1 MATNELTIPFHP
13 LQQKLGNASYGFD
26 ASYAQL
32 NENSWILSL
41 SGVLN
46 TASLDW
52 LDLFKNKLN
61 SNASG
66 QNSTCK
72 IIIDLSGI
80 KLYHFRMFR
89 DFMSR
94 LGSIISESGFSE
106 RWIVY
111 GNVIQHKLLRYFYNF
126 NPGSNTRIFRK
137 LPIAIEN
144 LKQLFSSQKPEPEE
158 EPEKQ
163 SEKKTES
170 PQEDKENQSSSN
182 QILTKKIQALNHF
195 LKQDGDSSIEDDQVL
210 SSIESDDLLYP
221 LLNDIVRLKSDTEKA
236 LEHIRQMNS
245 YLEKNIQKRTEESK
259 IKESN
264 LRAILDSTDDD
275 IYLINHQYE
284 IIDYNSNFEDNFY
297 ARFGVQLEKGCNLF
311 EMMPPEY
318 DDLKRITKDRI
329 DKALQGYQRT
339 YYDRLNISFYESIT
353 EVKLYPIR
361 SNSKKVVGVTIFSKD
376 ITEQKRSEELIQQN
390 QQLLSS
396 INRNI
401 KEGLYRSTPAKGMVY
416 VNQAFVEMFGF
427 ESEEEAIQSPSG
439 SLYADV
445 NRRKELVEIIE
456 KSGSFNNE
464 EVKFR
469 KKDGSTFWGLLSSM
483 RTVDSD
489 GNVMYDGAIRDITRI
504 KEFEEEIILSK
515 EIAEN
520 ATRAKS
526 DFLAT
531 MSHEIRT
538 PMNGVIG
545 MTSLLADTSLS
556 SEQRDYV
563 DTIKLSGEH
572 LLNIINDILDFSKIE
587 AGHLELEQTPFDL
600 NTIIEEVMNLF
611 SSRAYEKNLEL
622 LYSVENN
629 EVFQL
634 IGDVTRLRQVIV
646 NLIGNAIKFTEQGEV
661 LVHVK
666 NLGQIG
672 QKIHLQILVTDT
684 GIGIP
689 EEKLDRL
696 FKPFS
701 QVDNSTTRKYGGT
714 GLGLAISMRLV
725 DLMGGKLQAESKEN
739 EGTTFKFDV
748 FMERTYLDENRFRSA
763 EILKGKRIL
772 IVDDNMTNRKI
783 LEQLFRNNGMLVESY
798 NNPMIALSII
808 QEGKKFDLGL
818 IDMKMP
824 EMDGITFGKEM
835 DKLENGVPLILY
847 SSVGHMLSRTDINR
861 FFKAHVNKPIRHDLL
876 LQKMACI
883 LQVDQPE
890 IIEPKY
896 ITSIPEASVASR
908 YPIRILLAEDNMI
921 NQKLAERILEI
932 FGYQIDIAD
941 NGKIAFEMMQQNN
954 YDMILMDVMMPEMDG
969 LESTRT
975 IRSNIESSNQ
985 PVIIAVTANA
995 LKGDR
1000 ELCLD
1005 AGMNDYISKPINTDE
1020 LKSLLIKY
1028 GETILRRKPKL
1039 NQST

>member
-1 MATNELTIPFHP
+1 MASQDF
-13 LQQKLGNASYGFD
+13 NASVSQIESGMLLI
-26 ASYAQL
+26 SISGSVNGRSINCL
-32 NENSWILSL
+32 NPIR
-41 SGVLN
+41 N
-46 TASLDW
+46 TL
-52 LDLFKNKLN
+52 KNVALT
-61 SNASG
+61 SAEP
-66 QNSTCK
+66 CK
-72 IIIDLSGI
+72 IILDLRELSLLPSKFNRLFLQELGHLLNESKALNSVISGSWRR
-80 KLYHFRMFR
+80 K
-89 DFMSR
+89 
-94 LGSIISESGFSE
+94 
-106 RWIVY
+106 VA
-111 GNVIQHKLLRYFYNF
+111 LRTYYQF
-126 NPGSNTRIFRK
+126 NPGQNTGFFGS
-137 LPIAIEN
+137 LPKAIES
-144 LKQLFSSQKPEPEE
+144 LKEFFAPLKNEENPQLDSDD
-158 EPEKQ
+158 EKQ
-163 SEKKTES
+163 SSDK
-170 PQEDKENQSSSN
+170 PQKEDENVELQ
-182 QILTKKIQALNHF
+182 KKIQALTTF
-195 LKQDGDSSIEDDQVL
+195 LNQDLGTPVEDHPIL
-210 SSIESDDLLYP
+210 SNIQSNDVIYP
-221 LLNDIVRLKSDTEKA
+221 LLNDIVRLKADTDKA

-245 YLEKNIQKRTEESK
+245 YLEKNVQKRTEESK

-284 IIDYNSNFEDNFY
+284 LIDYNSNFEDNFY
-297 ARFGVQLEKGCNLF
+297 ARFGVQLEKGRNLF

-318 DDLKRITKDRI
+318 EDLKKITKDRI

-361 SNSKKVVGVTIFSKD
+361 SSNKKVVGVTIFSKD

-427 ESEEEAIQSPSG
+427 KSEDEAINSPSG
-439 SLYADV
+439 NLYADV
-445 NRRKELVEIIE
+445 NRRKELVELIE

-483 RTVDSD
+483 RTVDPD
-489 GNVMYDGAIRDITRI
+489 GNIMYDGAIRDITRI
-504 KEFEEEIILSK
+504 KEFEEEIIRSK

-545 MTSLLADTSLS
+545 MTSLLSDTSLS
-556 SEQRDYV
+556 AEQRDYV

-600 NTIIEEVMNLF
+600 NTVIEEVMNLF

-666 NLGQIG
+666 NLGKKG
-672 QKIHLQILVTDT
+672 QKVHLQISVTDT

-689 EEKLDRL
+689 EEKLDKL

-725 DLMGGKLQAESKEN
+725 DLMGGKLQAESKN
-739 EGTTFKFDV
+739 NQGTTFSFDV
-748 FMERTYLDENRFRSA
+748 FMERTALDENRFKSA
-763 EILKGKRIL
+763 EILSGKRIL

-824 EMDGITFGKEM
+824 EMDGVTFGKEM
-835 DKLENGVPLILY
+835 DKLDNGVPLILY

-861 FFKAHVNKPIRHDLL
+861 YFKAHVNKPIRHDLL
-876 LQKMACI
+876 LQKMAGI
-883 LQVDQPE
+883 LEEKQPE
-890 IIEPKY
+890 VLQPDIITE
-896 ITSIPEASVASR
+896 IPEASVASR

-921 NQKLAERILEI
+921 NQKLAERVLEI

-941 NGKIAFEMMQQNN
+941 NGKIAFEMMQQNL

-969 LESTRT
+969 LEATRT
-975 IRSNIESSNQ
+975 IRSNIEEVAQ

-1000 ELCLD
+1000 ELCID
-1005 AGMNDYISKPINTDE
+1005 AGMNDYISKPINTNE
-1020 LKSLLIKY
+1020 LKALLVKY
-1028 GETILRRKPKL
+1028 GEVILRKK
-1039 NQST
+1039 Q

>member
-1 MATNELTIPFHP
+1 MRHLKLLNNELIIQPPVALQTIRKASHNLDARVSQLDQGMLLISFGGSVNGRSIDCLNPIR
-13 LQQKLGNASYGFD
+13 NAIKNAAL
-26 ASYAQL
+26 AST
-32 NENSWILSL
+32 EP
-41 SGVLN
+41 
-46 TASLDW
+46 
-52 LDLFKNKLN
+52 
-61 SNASG
+61 
-66 QNSTCK
+66 CK
-72 IIIDLSGI
+72 IIVDLQ
-80 KLYHFRMFR
+80 KLSLLPGKFT
-89 DFMSR
+89 R
-94 LGSIISESGFSE
+94 LFLRELNQLLSENKALISVLIGPWYKE
-106 RWIVY
+106 VALKTY
-111 GNVIQHKLLRYFYNF
+111 YQF
-126 NPGSNTRIFRK
+126 NPGDNSGFFAS
-137 LPIAIEN
+137 LPQAIES
-144 LKQLFSSQKPEPEE
+144 LKQLFGNNRNDELPEPDDED
-158 EPEKQ
+158 
-163 SEKKTES
+163 EKKSTIKS
-170 PQEDKENQSSSN
+170 RQETDTLELQR
-182 QILTKKIQALNHF
+182 KIQALTSF
-195 LKQDGDSSIEDDQVL
+195 LNQDLGTPVEDHPIL
-210 SSIESDDLLYP
+210 SNIQPNDLMYP
-221 LLNDIVRLKSDTEKA
+221 LLSDIVRLKADTDKA

-245 YLEKNIQKRTEESK
+245 YLEKNVQKRTEESK

-284 IIDYNSNFEDNFY
+284 LIDYNSNFEDNFY
-297 ARFGVQLEKGCNLF
+297 ARFGVQLEKGRNLF

-318 DDLKRITKDRI
+318 DDLKKITKDRI

-361 SNSKKVVGVTIFSKD
+361 SSNKKVVGVTIFSKD

-427 ESEEEAIQSPSG
+427 ESEDEAINSPSG

-445 NRRKELVEIIE
+445 NRRKELVELIE

-483 RTVDSD
+483 RTVDPD
-489 GNVMYDGAIRDITRI
+489 GNIMYDGAIRDITRI
-504 KEFEEEIILSK
+504 KEFEEEIIRSK

-545 MTSLLADTSLS
+545 MTSLLSDTSLS
-556 SEQRDYV
+556 TEQRDYV

-600 NTIIEEVMNLF
+600 NTVIEEVMNLF

-666 NLGQIG
+666 NLGQKG
-672 QKIHLQILVTDT
+672 QKIHLQISVTDT

-689 EEKLDRL
+689 EEKLDKL

-725 DLMGGKLQAESKEN
+725 DLMGGKLHAESKSN
-739 EGTTFKFDV
+739 EGTTFCFDV
-748 FMERTYLDENRFRSA
+748 FMERTALDENRFKSA
-763 EILKGKRIL
+763 EILSGKRIL

-824 EMDGITFGKEM
+824 EMDGVTFGKEM

-861 FFKAHVNKPIRHDLL
+861 YFKAHVNKPIRHDLL
-876 LQKMACI
+876 LQKMAGI
-883 LQVDQPE
+883 LEEKKPEVVQPE
-890 IIEPKY
+890 IITE
-896 ITSIPEASVASR
+896 IPEASVASR

-921 NQKLAERILEI
+921 NQKLAERVLEI

-941 NGKIAFEMMQQNN
+941 NGKIAFEMMQQNL

-969 LESTRT
+969 LEATRT
-975 IRSNIESSNQ
+975 IRSNIPESAQ

-1000 ELCLD
+1000 ELCID

-1020 LKSLLIKY
+1020 LKALLEKY
-1028 GETILRRKPKL
+1028 GEIILRK
-1039 NQST
+1039 NQEANN

>member
-1 MATNELTIPFHP
+1 VATSDLTFPFQAY
-13 LQQKLGNASYGFD
+13 QQKRGIARFSFNARYI
-26 ASYAQL
+26 QL
-32 NENSWILSL
+32 NENAWILSL
-41 SGVLN
+41 SGIMN
-46 TASLDW
+46 SASLDW
-52 LDLFKNKLN
+52 LNQLKHKVN
-61 SNASG
+61 SSPLA
-66 QNSTCK
+66 QNTTCK
-72 IIIDLSGI
+72 IIVDLSGI
-80 KLYHFRMFR
+80 KLLPHRFLRN
-89 DFMSR
+89 FMSI
-94 LGSIISESGFSE
+94 LNSILSDSVFSE
-106 RWIVY
+106 RFVVY
-111 GNVIQHKLLRYFYNF
+111 GSAIQQKLLRYFYNF
-126 NPGSNTRIFRK
+126 NPGSNTRIFGK
-137 LPIAIEN
+137 LPTAIEN
-144 LKQLFSSQKPEPEE
+144 LKQLFSGQKPEPEE
-158 EPEKQ
+158 EPENKSDQEPEKHPEEKEKQ
-163 SEKKTES
+163 NSS
-170 PQEDKENQSSSN
+170 DQELK
-182 QILTKKIQALNHF
+182 KKIQALNHF
-195 LKQDGDSSIEDDQVL
+195 LKHDGDSSIENDPVL
-210 SSIESDDLLYP
+210 SSIEPEDLLYP

-297 ARFGVQLEKGCNLF
+297 ARFGVQLEKGRNIF

-318 DDLKRITKDRI
+318 EDLKRISKKRI

-361 SNSKKVVGVTIFSKD
+361 SNTKKVVGVTIFSKD

-401 KEGLYRSTPAKGMVY
+401 KEGLYRSTPTKGMVY

-427 ESEEEAIQSPSG
+427 ASEEEAILSPSA
-439 SLYADV
+439 SLYVDA
-445 NRRKELVEIIE
+445 NRRKELVEFIE
-456 KSGSFNNE
+456 NSGSFNNE

-489 GNVMYDGAIRDITRI
+489 GNVIYDGAIRDITRI

-666 NLGQIG
+666 NLGQVG
-672 QKIHLQILVTDT
+672 QKVHLQILVTDT

-701 QVDNSTTRKYGGT
+701 QVDSSTTRKYGGT

-739 EGTTFKFDV
+739 EGTTFTFDV
-748 FMERTYLDENRFRSA
+748 FMERTFLDENRFRSA
-763 EILKGKRIL
+763 ELLKGKRIL

-808 QEGKKFDLGL
+808 REGKKFDLGL

-835 DKLENGVPLILY
+835 DKLVNGIPLILY
-847 SSVGHMLSRTDINR
+847 SSVGHMLSRTDLNR
-861 FFKAHVNKPIRHDLL
+861 YFKAHVNKPIRHDLL
-876 LQKMACI
+876 LQKMSSI
-883 LQVDQPE
+883 LEVDQPVN
-890 IIEPKY
+890 IEPEF
-896 ITSIPEASVASR
+896 IASIPEASVAAR

-941 NGKIAFEMMQQNN
+941 NGKIAFEMMQENL

-969 LESTRT
+969 LEATRT
-975 IRSNIESSNQ
+975 IRSNIDSTNQ
-985 PVIIAVTANA
+985 PIIIAVTANA

-1000 ELCLD
+1000 ELCLE
-1005 AGMNDYISKPINTDE
+1005 AGMNDYISKPINTLE
-1020 LKSLLIKY
+1020 LKALLVKY
-1028 GETILRRKPKL
+1028 GEVILRKKA
-1039 NQST
+1039 

>member
-1 MATNELTIPFHP
+1 MATNELLFPFH
-13 LQQKLGNASYGFD
+13 LNQQKREIARYGFD
-26 ASYAQL
+26 ARYAQL
-32 NENSWILSL
+32 DENAWILSL
-41 SGVLN
+41 SGFMN
-46 TASLDW
+46 SASLDW
-52 LDLFKNKLN
+52 LKLFKQEI
-61 SNASG
+61 NAHISE
-66 QNSTCK
+66 QKATCK

-80 KLYHFRMFR
+80 KILPNRLMR
-89 DFMSR
+89 NFMS
-94 LGSIISESGFSE
+94 LLSSILKESFFSE
-106 RWIVY
+106 RWVVY
-111 GNVIQHKLLRYFYNF
+111 GNVLQQKLFRYFYNF
-126 NPGSNTRIFRK
+126 NPGSNTRIFGK
-137 LPIAIEN
+137 LPSAIDN
-144 LKQLFSSQKPEPEE
+144 LKQLFYGNKPEPEE

-163 SEKKTES
+163 TDQDSEKQKE
-170 PQEDKENQSSSN
+170 ERDKSNSSTLELKN
-182 QILTKKIQALNHF
+182 KIQALNRF
-195 LKQDGDSSIEDDQVL
+195 LKHDGNATIDEDQIL
-210 SSIESDDLLYP
+210 SSIEPDDLLYP

-311 EMMPPEY
+311 DMMPPEY
-318 DDLKRITKDRI
+318 GDLKRITKDRI

-672 QKIHLQILVTDT
+672 QKVHLQILVTDT

-748 FMERTYLDENRFRSA
+748 FMERTCMDENRFQSA
-763 EILKGKRIL
+763 EILKGKHI
-772 IVDDNMTNRKI
+772 DRK
-783 LEQLFRNNGMLVESY
+783 
-798 NNPMIALSII
+798 
-808 QEGKKFDLGL
+808 
-818 IDMKMP
+818 
-824 EMDGITFGKEM
+824 
-835 DKLENGVPLILY
+835 
-847 SSVGHMLSRTDINR
+847 SV
-861 FFKAHVNKPIRHDLL
+861 V
-876 LQKMACI
+876 
-883 LQVDQPE
+883 
-890 IIEPKY
+890 
-896 ITSIPEASVASR
+896 
-908 YPIRILLAEDNMI
+908 
-921 NQKLAERILEI
+921 
-932 FGYQIDIAD
+932 
-941 NGKIAFEMMQQNN
+941 
-954 YDMILMDVMMPEMDG
+954 
-969 LESTRT
+969 
-975 IRSNIESSNQ
+975 
-985 PVIIAVTANA
+985 
-995 LKGDR
+995 
-1000 ELCLD
+1000 
-1005 AGMNDYISKPINTDE
+1005 
-1020 LKSLLIKY
+1020 
-1028 GETILRRKPKL
+1028 
-1039 NQST
+1039 

>member
-1 MATNELTIPFHP
+1 MLNNELIIRP
-13 LQQKLGNASYGFD
+13 LIVWQNSQMASQDFNASVSQIESGMLLI
-26 ASYAQL
+26 SISGSVNGRSINCL
-32 NENSWILSL
+32 NPIR
-41 SGVLN
+41 N
-46 TASLDW
+46 TL
-52 LDLFKNKLN
+52 KNVALT
-61 SNASG
+61 SAEP
-66 QNSTCK
+66 CK
-72 IIIDLSGI
+72 IILDLRELSLLPSKFNRLFLQELGHLLNESKALNSVISGSWRR
-80 KLYHFRMFR
+80 K
-89 DFMSR
+89 
-94 LGSIISESGFSE
+94 
-106 RWIVY
+106 VA
-111 GNVIQHKLLRYFYNF
+111 LRTYYQF
-126 NPGSNTRIFRK
+126 NPGQNTGFFGS
-137 LPIAIEN
+137 LPKAIES
-144 LKQLFSSQKPEPEE
+144 LKEFFAPLKNEENPQLDSDD
-158 EPEKQ
+158 EKQ
-163 SEKKTES
+163 SSDK
-170 PQEDKENQSSSN
+170 PQKEDENVELQ
-182 QILTKKIQALNHF
+182 KKIQALTTF
-195 LKQDGDSSIEDDQVL
+195 LNQDLGTPVEDHPIL
-210 SSIESDDLLYP
+210 SNIQSNDVIYP
-221 LLNDIVRLKSDTEKA
+221 LLNDIVRLKADTDKA

-245 YLEKNIQKRTEESK
+245 YLEKNVQKRTEESK

-284 IIDYNSNFEDNFY
+284 LIDYNSNFEDNFY
-297 ARFGVQLEKGCNLF
+297 ARFGVQLEKGRNLF

-318 DDLKRITKDRI
+318 EDLKKITKDRI

-361 SNSKKVVGVTIFSKD
+361 SSNKKVVGVTIFSKD

-427 ESEEEAIQSPSG
+427 KSEDEAINSPSG
-439 SLYADV
+439 NLYADV
-445 NRRKELVEIIE
+445 NRRKELVELIE

-483 RTVDSD
+483 RTVDPD
-489 GNVMYDGAIRDITRI
+489 GNIMYDGAIRDITRI
-504 KEFEEEIILSK
+504 KEFEEEIIRSK

-545 MTSLLADTSLS
+545 MTSLLSDTSLS
-556 SEQRDYV
+556 AEQRDYV

-600 NTIIEEVMNLF
+600 NTVIEEVMNLF

-666 NLGQIG
+666 NLGKKG
-672 QKIHLQILVTDT
+672 QKVHLQISVTDT

-689 EEKLDRL
+689 EEKLDKL

-725 DLMGGKLQAESKEN
+725 DLMGGKLQAESKN
-739 EGTTFKFDV
+739 NQGTTFSFDV
-748 FMERTYLDENRFRSA
+748 FMERTALDENRFKSA
-763 EILKGKRIL
+763 EILSGKRIL

-824 EMDGITFGKEM
+824 EMDGVTFGKEM
-835 DKLENGVPLILY
+835 DKLDNGVPLILY

-861 FFKAHVNKPIRHDLL
+861 YFKAHVNKPIRHDLL
-876 LQKMACI
+876 LQKMAGI
-883 LQVDQPE
+883 LEEKQPE
-890 IIEPKY
+890 VLQPDIITE
-896 ITSIPEASVASR
+896 IPEASVASR

-921 NQKLAERILEI
+921 NQKLAERVLEI

-941 NGKIAFEMMQQNN
+941 NGKIAFEMMQQNL

-969 LESTRT
+969 LEATRT
-975 IRSNIESSNQ
+975 IRSNIEEVAQ

-1000 ELCLD
+1000 ELCID
-1005 AGMNDYISKPINTDE
+1005 AGMNDYISKPINTNE
-1020 LKSLLIKY
+1020 LKALLVKY
-1028 GETILRRKPKL
+1028 GEVILRKK
-1039 NQST
+1039 Q

>member
-1 MATNELTIPFHP
+1 VATNDLTFTFQAY
-13 LQQKLGNASYGFD
+13 QQKRGIARYSFD
-26 ASYAQL
+26 ANFVQL

-41 SGVLN
+41 SGVMN
-46 TASLDW
+46 SASLDW
-52 LDLFKNKLN
+52 LNQLKNKV
-61 SNASG
+61 NAHASA

-72 IIIDLSGI
+72 IIIDLRGF
-80 KLYHFRMFR
+80 KLLPHRFLR
-89 DFMSR
+89 DFMTLLS
-94 LGSIISESGFSE
+94 SILSESVFSE
-106 RWIVY
+106 RWVVY
-111 GNVIQHKLLRYFYNF
+111 GNTAQQKLLRYFYNF
-126 NPGSNTRIFRK
+126 NPGSNTRIFGK
-137 LPIAIEN
+137 LPTAIEN
-144 LKQLFSSQKPEPEE
+144 LKQLFSGNKPEPEE
-158 EPEKQ
+158 EPKKQ
-163 SEKKTES
+163 SENEPKNHPERENHNS
-170 PQEDKENQSSSN
+170 SDQELKN
-182 QILTKKIQALNHF
+182 KIQALNQF
-195 LKQDGDSSIEDDQVL
+195 LKHDGNSSIENDPIL
-210 SSIESDDLLYP
+210 SSIESDDLLHP
-221 LLNDIVRLKSDTEKA
+221 LLNDIVRLKSDTENA

-297 ARFGVQLEKGCNLF
+297 ARFGVQLEKGRNIF

-318 DDLKRITKDRI
+318 EDLKQISKKRI

-361 SNSKKVVGVTIFSKD
+361 SSNKKVVGVTIFSKD

-401 KEGLYRSTPAKGMVY
+401 KEGLYRSTPAKGMIY

-672 QKIHLQILVTDT
+672 QKVHLQILVTDT

-689 EEKLDRL
+689 EEKLDKL

-739 EGTTFKFDV
+739 EGTTFKFDI
-748 FMERTYLDENRFRSA
+748 FMERTFMDENRFRSA

-835 DKLENGVPLILY
+835 DKLDNVVPLILY

-861 FFKAHVNKPIRHDLL
+861 YFKAHVNKPIRHDLL
-876 LQKMACI
+876 LQKMAGI

-890 IIEPKY
+890 IIEPEF
-896 ITSIPEASVASR
+896 IASIPEASVASR

-941 NGKIAFEMMQQNN
+941 NGKIAFEMMQENL

-975 IRSNIESSNQ
+975 IRSKIDSSNQ
-985 PVIIAVTANA
+985 PIIIAVTANA

-1000 ELCLD
+1000 ELCLE
-1005 AGMNDYISKPINTDE
+1005 AGMNDYISKPINTEE
-1020 LKSLLIKY
+1020 LKSLLVKY
-1028 GETILRRKPKL
+1028 GEEVLRKKA
-1039 NQST
+1039 

>member
-1 MATNELTIPFHP
+1 MFPFH
-13 LQQKLGNASYGFD
+13 LNQQKREIARYGFD
-26 ASYAQL
+26 ARYAQL
-32 NENSWILSL
+32 DENAWILSL
-41 SGVLN
+41 SGFMN
-46 TASLDW
+46 SASLDW
-52 LDLFKNKLN
+52 LKLFKQEI
-61 SNASG
+61 NAHISE
-66 QNSTCK
+66 QKATCK

-80 KLYHFRMFR
+80 KILPNRLMR
-89 DFMSR
+89 NFMS
-94 LGSIISESGFSE
+94 LLSSILKESFFSE
-106 RWIVY
+106 RWVVY
-111 GNVIQHKLLRYFYNF
+111 GNVLQQKLFRYFYNF
-126 NPGSNTRIFRK
+126 NPGSNTRIFGK
-137 LPIAIEN
+137 LPSAIDN
-144 LKQLFSSQKPEPEE
+144 LKQLFYGNKPEPEE

-163 SEKKTES
+163 TDQDSEKQKE
-170 PQEDKENQSSSN
+170 ERDKSNSSTLELKN
-182 QILTKKIQALNHF
+182 KIQALNRF
-195 LKQDGDSSIEDDQVL
+195 LKHDGNATIDEDQIL
-210 SSIESDDLLYP
+210 SSIEPDDLLYP
-221 LLNDIVRLKSDTEKA
+221 LMNDIVRLKSDTEKA

-311 EMMPPEY
+311 DMMPPEY
-318 DDLKRITKDRI
+318 GDLKRITKDRI

-672 QKIHLQILVTDT
+672 QKVHLQILVTDT

-748 FMERTYLDENRFRSA
+748 FMERTCMDENRFQSA

-835 DKLENGVPLILY
+835 DKLDNGVPLILY

-876 LQKMACI
+876 LQKMAGI
-883 LQVDQPE
+883 LQVDKPE
-890 IIEPKY
+890 IIEPEF
-896 ITSIPEASVASR
+896 IASIPEASVASR

-941 NGKIAFEMMQQNN
+941 NGKIAFEMMQKNH

-975 IRSNIESSNQ
+975 IRSNIDSNLQ
-985 PVIIAVTANA
+985 PIIIAVTANA

-1000 ELCLD
+1000 ELCID

-1028 GETILRRKPKL
+1028 GEVILRRK
-1039 NQST
+1039 S

>member
-1 MATNELTIPFHP
+1 MATNELLFPFH
-13 LQQKLGNASYGFD
+13 LNQQKREIARYGFD
-26 ASYAQL
+26 ARYAQL
-32 NENSWILSL
+32 DENAWILSL
-41 SGVLN
+41 SGFMN
-46 TASLDW
+46 SASLDW
-52 LDLFKNKLN
+52 LKLFKQEI
-61 SNASG
+61 NAHISE
-66 QNSTCK
+66 QKATCK

-80 KLYHFRMFR
+80 KILPNRLMR
-89 DFMSR
+89 NFMS
-94 LGSIISESGFSE
+94 LLSSILKESFFSE
-106 RWIVY
+106 RWVVY
-111 GNVIQHKLLRYFYNF
+111 GNVLQQKLFRYFYNF
-126 NPGSNTRIFRK
+126 NPGSNTRIFGK
-137 LPIAIEN
+137 LPSAIDN
-144 LKQLFSSQKPEPEE
+144 LKQLFYGNKPEPEE

-163 SEKKTES
+163 TDQDSEKQKE
-170 PQEDKENQSSSN
+170 ERDKSNSSTLELKN
-182 QILTKKIQALNHF
+182 KIQALNRF
-195 LKQDGDSSIEDDQVL
+195 LKHDGNATIDEDQIL
-210 SSIESDDLLYP
+210 SSIEPDDLLYP

-311 EMMPPEY
+311 DMMPPEY
-318 DDLKRITKDRI
+318 GDLKRITKDRI

-672 QKIHLQILVTDT
+672 QKVHLQILVTDT

-748 FMERTYLDENRFRSA
+748 FMERTCMDENRFQSA
-763 EILKGKRIL
+763 EILKGKHIL

-835 DKLENGVPLILY
+835 DKLDNGVPLILY

-876 LQKMACI
+876 LQKMAGI

-890 IIEPKY
+890 IIEPEF
-896 ITSIPEASVASR
+896 IASIPEASVASR

-941 NGKIAFEMMQQNN
+941 NGKIAFEMMQKNH

-975 IRSNIESSNQ
+975 IRSNIDSNLQ
-985 PVIIAVTANA
+985 PIIIAVTANA

-1000 ELCLD
+1000 ELCID

-1028 GETILRRKPKL
+1028 GEVILRRK
-1039 NQST
+1039 S

>member
-1 MATNELTIPFHP
+1 MATNDLTFPFQAY
-13 LQQKLGNASYGFD
+13 QQKLGIARFSFNARYI
-26 ASYAQL
+26 QL
-32 NENSWILSL
+32 NENAWILSL
-41 SGVLN
+41 SGIMN
-46 TASLDW
+46 SASLDW
-52 LDLFKNKLN
+52 LNQLKHKVNTYP
-61 SNASG
+61 SAQNA
-66 QNSTCK
+66 TCK
-72 IIIDLSGI
+72 IIVDLSGI
-80 KLYHFRMFR
+80 KFLPHRFLRSS
-89 DFMSR
+89 MS
-94 LGSIISESGFSE
+94 LLSSILSDSVFSE
-106 RWIVY
+106 RWVVY
-111 GNVIQHKLLRYFYNF
+111 GNAVQQKFLRYFYNF
-126 NPGSNTRIFRK
+126 NPGSNTRIFGK
-137 LPIAIEN
+137 LPTAIEN
-144 LKQLFSSQKPEPEE
+144 LKQLFSGQKPEPEE
-158 EPEKQ
+158 EPENKSDQ
-163 SEKKTES
+163 EPENHSEEKERQNS
-170 PQEDKENQSSSN
+170 SDQELK
-182 QILTKKIQALNHF
+182 KKIQALNHF
-195 LKQDGDSSIEDDQVL
+195 LKHDGDSSIENDSVL
-210 SSIESDDLLYP
+210 SNIEPEDLLYP

-236 LEHIRQMNS
+236 LEHIRQMNA

-297 ARFGVQLEKGCNLF
+297 ARFGVQLEKGRNIF

-318 DDLKRITKDRI
+318 EDLKRISKKRI

-361 SNSKKVVGVTIFSKD
+361 SNAKKVVGVTIFSKD

-401 KEGLYRSTPAKGMVY
+401 KEGLYRSTPEKGMVY

-427 ESEEEAIQSPSG
+427 ASEEEAIQSPSG
-439 SLYADV
+439 SLYVDV
-445 NRRKELVEIIE
+445 NRRKELVEFIE

-587 AGHLELEQTPFDL
+587 AGHLELEQTSFDL

-666 NLGQIG
+666 NLGQLG
-672 QKIHLQILVTDT
+672 QKVHLQILVTDT

-689 EEKLDRL
+689 EEKLDKL

-739 EGTTFKFDV
+739 EGTTFTFDV
-748 FMERTYLDENRFRSA
+748 FMERTFLDENRFRSA
-763 EILKGKRIL
+763 ELLKGKRIL

-808 QEGKKFDLGL
+808 REGKKFDLGL

-835 DKLENGVPLILY
+835 DKLVNGVPLILY

-861 FFKAHVNKPIRHDLL
+861 YFKAHVNKPIRHDLL
-876 LQKMACI
+876 LQKMASI
-883 LQVDQPE
+883 FQVDQPVN
-890 IIEPKY
+890 IEPEF
-896 ITSIPEASVASR
+896 IASIPEASVGTK

-941 NGKIAFEMMQQNN
+941 NGKIAFEMMQENL

-969 LESTRT
+969 LEATRT
-975 IRSNIESSNQ
+975 IRSTIDSMDQ
-985 PVIIAVTANA
+985 PIIIAVTANA

-1000 ELCLD
+1000 ELCLE
-1005 AGMNDYISKPINTDE
+1005 AGMNDYISKPINTLE
-1020 LKSLLIKY
+1020 LKALLVKY
-1028 GETILRRKPKL
+1028 GEVILRKKA
-1039 NQST
+1039 

>member
-1 MATNELTIPFHP
+1 MATNELTIPFHQ
-13 LQQKLGNASYGFD
+13 LHQKLGNVSYGFE
-26 ASYAQL
+26 ARYVQL
-32 NENSWILSL
+32 NENAWILSL
-41 SGVLN
+41 SGVMNSTSLEWLN
-46 TASLDW
+46 
-52 LDLFKNKLN
+52 LFKHKLN
-61 SNASG
+61 SHTLE
-66 QNSTCK
+66 QNRTCK

-80 KLYHFRMFR
+80 RLSHFRNFR
-89 DFMSR
+89 DFMSH

-106 RWIVY
+106 QWIVY
-111 GNVIQHKLLRYFYNF
+111 GNVIQHKLLSYFYNF
-126 NPGSNTRIFRK
+126 NPGSNTRIFGK
-137 LPIAIEN
+137 LPTAIEN
-144 LKQLFSSQKPEPEE
+144 LKQLFSGQKPEPEE
-158 EPEKQ
+158 EPKKQ
-163 SEKKTES
+163 PEKKVEN
-170 PQEDKENQSSSN
+170 PQDDNEQHSSSN
-182 QILTKKIQALNHF
+182 QTLTNKIQALNHF
-195 LKQDGDSSIEDDQVL
+195 LKQDRD
-210 SSIESDDLLYP
+210 SSIESDPILSSIDSSDLLYP

-245 YLEKNIQKRTEESK
+245 YLEKNVHKRTEESK

-297 ARFGVQLEKGCNLF
+297 ARFGVQLEKGRNIF

-318 DDLKRITKDRI
+318 EDLKRISKKRI

-361 SNSKKVVGVTIFSKD
+361 STNKKVVGVTIFSKD

-401 KEGLYRSTPAKGMVY
+401 KEGLYRSTPTKGMVY

-427 ESEEEAIQSPSG
+427 ASEEEAILSPSG
-439 SLYADV
+439 SLYVDL
-445 NRRKELVEIIE
+445 NRRRELVEFIE

-489 GNVMYDGAIRDITRI
+489 GNVIYDGAIRDITRI

-556 SEQRDYV
+556 LEQQDYV

-587 AGHLELEQTPFDL
+587 AGQLELEQIPFDL

-634 IGDVTRLRQVIV
+634 IGDATRLRQVIV

-672 QKIHLQILVTDT
+672 QKVHLQILVTDT

-689 EEKLDRL
+689 EEKLDKL

-701 QVDNSTTRKYGGT
+701 QVDSSTTRKYGGT

-748 FMERTYLDENRFRSA
+748 FMERTFMDENRFKSA
-763 EILKGKRIL
+763 EILNGKRIL

-798 NNPMIALSII
+798 NNPVIALSTI

-835 DKLENGVPLILY
+835 DKLDNGIPLILY
-847 SSVGHMLSRTDINR
+847 SSVGHLLSRTDIKR

-890 IIEPKY
+890 IIEPEF
-896 ITSIPEASVASR
+896 IASIPEASLASR

-932 FGYQIDIAD
+932 FGYHIDIAD
-941 NGKIAFEMMQQNN
+941 NGKIAFEMMRQNN

-975 IRSNIESSNQ
+975 IRSSMDSAHQ

-1000 ELCLD
+1000 ELCID
-1005 AGMNDYISKPINTDE
+1005 AGMNDYISKPINTEE
-1020 LKSLLIKY
+1020 LKSLLVKY
-1028 GETILRRKPKL
+1028 GETILRRKA
-1039 NQST
+1039 